1 MEVSRFVRKE
11 VSCMI
16 SILNLHSFSLTF
28 VSEAFLEFFSE
39 GLRALDI
46 FHLRGKFIPQTY
58 SFIAYHSPNVLLT
71 RNIL

>member
-1 MEVSRFVRKE
+1 M
-11 VSCMI
+11 SCMI
-16 SILNLHSFSLTF
+16 SILNLYSFSLTF

-46 FHLRGKFIPQTY
+46 FHLRGKFIPQTH